1 MNIAKPYLI
10 YKTSNGVYYAELLLP
25 DGTHAN
31 KKSTGCRN
39 RAEAE
44 KVVMGWV
51 VNGNIPARTNGKEN
65 RKTTVDKI
73 SFFNNLRNYDFSPD
87 EVLKIAQTLQERKLI
102 QSFVIANTPQSKP
115 IEDFLEEFWN
125 YDKSPYVREKKLRG
139 QSIHRD
145 YCVALMTRLRT
156 YWYPLLEGKS
166 VGEITRDD
174 IYQIFTHDSV
184 FKLAPKTINSI
195 VSAITIPM
203 KWAYFHGLTNNNC
216 YDGILKCSAK
226 SKKREVLTLEQAL
239 SVFCTEWEND
249 TARLANMLAF
259 YTGMRQ

>member
-1 MNIAKPYLI
+1 MAKPYLI

-166 VGEITRDD
+166 VGEITR
-174 IYQIFTHDSV
+174 
-184 FKLAPKTINSI
+184 
-195 VSAITIPM
+195 
-203 KWAYFHGLTNNNC
+203 C
-216 YDGILKCSAK
+216 
-226 SKKREVLTLEQAL
+226 
-239 SVFCTEWEND
+239 
-249 TARLANMLAF
+249 
-259 YTGMRQ
+259 